1 MLLLKSFLEEAFSF
15 SVYEDETT
23 KAVAK
28 YVSIILYL
36 GVLLGFSFVLNF
48 YIGNNWPNLI
58 ITSFLTVICACSLLL
73 LRAGR
78 LSDSVLTPALCTVSG
93 VMISVTFGLG
103 LSDPGILLLFPLLG
117 SLTIFLDKFKL
128 IFLGGV
134 LVLWIFFVAAL
145 TSNGYYDGRTMAI
158 EPMSMAWIISMI
170 LLFSLALYR
179 LTYKQVLVINHNLES
194 AKSAAEDANKSKSNF
209 LATMSH
215 ELRTPL
221 NAVIGYSDAII
232 EEVME
237 DGHFVDDHVE
247 DLERIKRSGQDLLHM
262 INGILD
268 LSKIEENKM
277 KVHASQFSVSDICQE
292 AISIVKPMA
301 NQNQNQIVFT
311 NNLRFGSFQ
320 ITSDQIKVRQIII
333 NLLSNAAKYTE
344 NGRIEI
350 EVSNR
355 KFDPHKT
362 IFKVIDNGVGIPE
375 DKLPVIFEAF
385 QQVDGSLSR
394 TFTGT
399 GLGLAI
405 SKKLTEL
412 LGGNLSV
419 TSDLGTGSTFT
430 LELPN
435 LINVPT
441 QLTVEEFSYE
451 YTG

>member
-1 MLLLKSFLEEAFSF
+1 MEEAFSF
-15 SVYEDETT
+15 SAYEDETT
-23 KAVAK
+23 KSVAK
-28 YVSIILYL
+28 YVSVILYL
-36 GVLLGFSFVLNF
+36 GVLLGFSFVVYF
-48 YIGNNWPNLI
+48 YMFDNWPNLI
-58 ITSFLTVICACSLLL
+58 ITSLLTVICASSLLL

-128 IFLGGV
+128 LFLGGI
-134 LVLWIFFVAAL
+134 LVAWIFFVAAL
-145 TSNGYYDGRTMAI
+145 TTNGYYDGRTSAI
-158 EPMSMAWIISMI
+158 GPMSMAWVISLI
-170 LLFSLALYR
+170 LVFSLALYR
-179 LTYKQVLVINHNLES
+179 LTYKQVIVINHNLES

-232 EEVME
+232 EEVQE
-237 DGHFVDDHVE
+237 DGYFVEDHVE
-247 DLERIKRSGQDLLHM
+247 DLERIKKSGQDLLHM

-277 KVHASQFSVSDICQE
+277 NIYTTEFSMIDICHE
-292 AISIVKPMA
+292 AISVVKPMA
-301 NQNQNQIVFT
+301 NQNRNKITFT
-311 NNLRFGSFQ
+311 NKLRFGSNHL
-320 ITSDQIKVRQIII
+320 TSDRIKVRQIIV

-344 NGRIEI
+344 DGTIEI
-350 EVSNR
+350 ELSNR
-355 KFDPHKT
+355 TFDTNNAT
-362 IFKVIDNGVGIPE
+362 IKVIDSGVGIPE

-412 LGGNLSV
+412 LGGNLTV
-419 TSDLGTGSTFT
+419 ASDLGVGSTFT
-430 LELPN
+430 LELPD
-435 LINVPT
+435 LINVPSH
-441 QLTVEEFSYE
+441 LTIDEYSYE